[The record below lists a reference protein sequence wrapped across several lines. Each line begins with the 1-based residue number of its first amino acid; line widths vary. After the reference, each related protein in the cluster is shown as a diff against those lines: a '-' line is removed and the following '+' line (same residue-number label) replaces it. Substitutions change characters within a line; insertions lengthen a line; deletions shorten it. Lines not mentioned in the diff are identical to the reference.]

1 MKNMET
7 KVVGMI
13 VLAGV
18 IIQILLGFFGG
29 VKSLGSIGSSLTD
42 PVTLIHVVIGI
53 SGLGITLFMTNKA
66 LKVAATP
73 ITKYVMIIA
82 SIVILGQ
89 VASGSMLLTG
99 MSNLVVSHVMIAYL
113 IVALLV
119 GHAAYAMYYAK
130 SQKN

>member
-1 MKNMET
+1 
-7 KVVGMI
+7 
-13 VLAGV
+13 
-18 IIQILLGFFGG
+18 
-29 VKSLGSIGSSLTD
+29 
-42 PVTLIHVVIGI
+42 
-53 SGLGITLFMTNKA
+53 MTNKA

-89 VASGSMLLTG
+89 VATGSMLLTG
-99 MSNLVVSHVMIAYL
+99 MSNLVVSHVMSAYL